1 MGAVYPLWIEKMVF
15 FLIIASG
22 IYAGYVL
29 GDHMSG
35 VTLLLTRLC
44 GLPMVILFLME
55 GVGRIIQSVL
65 SK

>member
-1 MGAVYPLWIEKMVF
+1 MAAVYPLWIEKLVF

-22 IYAGYVL
+22 IYAGYAL
-29 GDHMSG
+29 GGHMSG
-35 VTLLLTRLC
+35 ISLLLTRLC
-44 GLPMVILFLME
+44 GLPLVILFLME